1 MAESTVSCAT
11 LSVNEIRVEITEHVG
26 EQPAVLST
34 DVALRFQKKHTHVLR
49 DIDRLRS
56 MCPKGFF
63 DLNFKAV
70 EQTTQ
75 VGFGERKDRAY
86 LLTRDAF
93 SLLVMGF
100 TGSAAI
106 RWKLRYI
113 EAFNALE
120 AAALDHRMELA
131 REAGYQ
137 QGVDSVRGVG
147 AATAAYNEGYRKA
160 ITQCRRYHGG
170 VDTLFRLRDYLD
182 KGLTFAEAGK
192 LLDMSGNAARK
203 RYRRAER
210 QGLFAAYA
218 QTQTQTGP
226 RQLALPGL
234 A

>member
-34 DVALRFQKKHTHVLR
+34 EVALRFQKKHKDVLR
-49 DIDRLRS
+49 AIDRLRS
-56 MCPKGFF
+56 MCPKDFF
-63 DLNFKAV
+63 EPNFAPSDYLDS
-70 EQTTQ
+70 T
-75 VGFGERKDRAY
+75 GRKCPAW